1 MKKSWIPAALIAAFI
16 LTGWTYFKEDVP
28 FSYTVNK
35 TRTAPKID
43 GNLEDRVWQKA
54 AWTNNF
60 TDITGDATKPPLQQT
75 RCKMLWNDQYLFIA
89 AELAETDLWATL
101 KNHDDIIFRDNDF
114 EVFIDPNNDGS
125 QYFEI
130 EINALG
136 TVMDLFMHKTY
147 KKGGPMDMQWNT
159 TGMVSAV
166 QLQGSLNDNRDTD
179 SNWTIEMAIPYSC
192 MERPGRISKAA
203 AGQTWR
209 INFSRVQWQLEK
221 SGTGYEKKKRPDG
234 KALPE
239 DNWVW
244 SPQGVIDMHL
254 PENWGFIHFRD

>member
-1 MKKSWIPAALIAAFI
+1 MKKRWFPVALYVAFMT
-16 LTGWTYFKEDVP
+16 TGWTIISIDVP
-28 FSYTVNK
+28 YSYTVHK
-35 TRTAPKID
+35 TGIAPKID
-43 GNLEDRVWQKA
+43 GQIDDKVWRKA

-60 TDITGDATKPPLQQT
+60 MDITGDASKPPLQQT
-75 RCKMLWNDQYLFIA
+75 RCKMLWDDQYLYIA
-89 AELAETDLWATL
+89 AELEESNLWATL
-101 KNHDDIIFRDNDF
+101 NQHDDIIFKDNDF

-147 KKGGPMDMQWNT
+147 KKGGPMDMKWNS
-159 TGMVSAV
+159 TGMLSAV
-166 QLQGSLNDNRDTD
+166 KISGTLNDNRDTD
-179 SNWTIEMAIPYSC
+179 KNWTIEMAIPYSC
-192 MERPGRISKAA
+192 LARPGRISQPAI
-203 AGQTWR
+203 GQTWR

-221 SGTGYEKKKRPDG
+221 SGTGYDKKKRPDG

-244 SPQGVIDMHL
+244 SPQGIIDMHL
-254 PENWGFIHFRD
+254 PEKWGYLHFRD